1 MLLSRLGSCEA
12 HQHRPRVRDE
22 GGCGGGSSWQLRRE
36 TPPFIGEKNRCGL
49 DESNKSTDGAY
60 RPGRRC
66 RGRGLRGCLLMLC
79 HTFLPS
85 AFFITLLAPSSTP
98 LPPSPHS
105 FFFLF
110 LHVTSWNF
118 VALSRWFPLIL
129 LHISWVKR
137 SRRFVASE

>member
-22 GGCGGGSSWQLRRE
+22 GGCGGGNSWQLRRE

-66 RGRGLRGCLLMLC
+66 RGRGLRGCLLMPC

-98 LPPSPHS
+98 PPPSPHS
-105 FFFLF
+105 FFFSFFTRYILEF
-110 LHVTSWNF
+110 CCS
-118 VALSRWFPLIL
+118 FPTVSP
-129 LHISWVKR
+129 HPVEYFMGKA
-137 SRRFVASE
+137 FP